1 MRWKIKEQV
10 VQLCLLGGGGG
21 GFKICEAIE
30 DMQMNISGNPLRE
43 IQQLPQKQY
52 KY

>member
-1 MRWKIKEQV
+1 MEDKRTSSATV
-10 VQLCLLGGGGG
+10 PFGGGRG